1 MKVRKN
7 GKMYKIRDFGMD
19 YRVISY
25 HLKALDYNTKKKEKG
40 MCMSQ
45 DLKKFQYLVKK
56 KNSKVKIR

>member
-1 MKVRKN
+1 
-7 GKMYKIRDFGMD
+7 MYKIRDFGMD